1 MGVTT
6 RVGLPFPLFLSGHK
20 NAHPKKSST
29 ISLTQNP
36 NNQQLTTNS
45 QKMYLNCHSY
55 HSLRYGTIS
64 LSDLIEQAKIC
75 GAKSLALTDINTVTG
90 IYDFTKQCKAAQIKP
105 IVGVEFRQN
114 NKLLYVGLA
123 KNQAGIAEMCRLLTK
138 HNLEKTNLPAKA
150 PLFDNVFVIYP
161 IENIPDQLQNFEYIG
176 IRTDEIIKLFKP
188 QWKSKIEK
196 AVVLQPVTFS
206 TKKEFNLHRI
216 LRAIDNNTL
225 LSKLTEA
232 DICKTS
238 ETMVA
243 VDALISKYNEYPEII
258 ANTELLVDQC
268 NFEFEFSTPRNKK
281 FYTKSKEG
289 DRLLLENLAKSGLVK
304 RYGNKNKEAHARVIK
319 ELKVINDLNFGGYFL
334 ITWDIIQYSQSR
346 GFMHV
351 GRGSGA
357 NSIVSY
363 CLGITNICPIELD
376 LYFERFLNE
385 NRKSPPDFDIDWS
398 WRERDFI
405 LDYIFKR
412 FDPGH
417 VAFCGTNVEFKYRSI
432 FREVGKVFGLSK
444 EELDG
449 LSKAKGRQID
459 SNSVVKYVEQYGQML
474 QKYPNQRSMHS
485 CGIIISEEPI
495 TNFTALEMPP
505 KGFPIVQFDMH
516 VAEAIGFEKFDI
528 LSQRGL
534 GTIDEAVQIIE
545 KNRGIKIDITD
556 ISISKNEAKCN
567 EFLSIGQT
575 IGCFY
580 IESPAMRGLL
590 RRLKCDNYKILVAAS
605 SIIRPGVAQSGM
617 MREYIFR
624 HNHPDKFEYFHPVF
638 KEQLGETYGVMVYQ
652 EDVIKIALHYG
663 GLTAA
668 YGDILRRA
676 ISGKG
681 RSLAELLSVKNQF
694 FVSCQQQGHNPKL
707 SEEVYR
713 QIESFA
719 GYSFCKAH
727 SASYAVESYQSLYLK
742 AYYGI
747 EFMVAAINNGGGF
760 YRPEIYIHE
769 AKMSGATIHNP
780 CINKSFFETAVYGTD
795 VFLGLSLLKS
805 LSTDLIQNIVSERST
820 NGNFSS
826 LQDFMNRIQVG
837 LESLQTLIFV
847 GSFKFT
853 GQTKSELIVTARII
867 LINYKS
873 EANNTLLIQEPIK
886 EFKLPVVERS
896 IIEDAFDEIEILSF
910 AVSCSPFDL
919 LQTHFKSDI
928 VAKNLN
934 NYIKK
939 EVKLIAY
946 LVSIKQVPTKAGMMF
961 FGTWIDV
968 EGNYFDTAHFP
979 KSIVQY
985 PFKGGGCYLL
995 LGTVEVDY
1003 HFPTITITKM
1013 AKMPFKPDPRYAN
1026 AKTLQFKATEQLRG
1040 DISTTERAPYPQ
1052 AHEINLPREK
1062 MLT

>member
-1 MGVTT
+1 M
-6 RVGLPFPLFLSGHK
+6 H
-20 NAHPKKSST
+20 
-29 ISLTQNP
+29 
-36 NNQQLTTNS
+36 
-45 QKMYLNCHSY
+45 LNCHSY
-55 HSLRYGTIS
+55 HSLRYGTIP
-64 LSDLIEQAKIC
+64 LNNLVEQATHY
-75 GAKSLALTDINTVTG
+75 GLQSLALTDINTVTG
-90 IYDFTKQCKAAQIKP
+90 IYDFTKQCKSANIKP
-105 IVGVEFRQN
+105 LVGIEFRQH
-114 NKLLYVGLA
+114 NKLLFIGLA
-123 KNQAGIAEMCRLLTK
+123 KNQTGIGEMCRLLTK
-138 HNLEKTNLPAKA
+138 YNLEGTPLPNIA
-150 PLFDNVFVIYP
+150 PEFENVFVVYP
-161 IENIPDQLQNFEYIG
+161 IENLPNEPRDFEFIG
-176 IRTDEIIKLFKP
+176 IRPEEIIKLFKP
-188 QWKSKIEK
+188 EWKNRISKL
-196 AVVLQPVTFS
+196 VVLQTVTFR
-206 TKKEFNLHRI
+206 TKKEFNLHKI
-216 LRAIDNNTL
+216 LRAIDSNTL
-225 LSKLTEA
+225 LSKLTEN
-232 DICKTS
+232 DHCKTS
-238 ETMVA
+238 ETMMDNESLMA
-243 VDALISKYNEYPEII
+243 KYCDYPEII
-258 ANTELLVDQC
+258 QNTQTIIDGC
-268 NFEFEFSTPRNKK
+268 NFEFEFKTPRNKK

-289 DRLLLENLAKSGLVK
+289 DRLLLENLAKNGLIK
-304 RYGNKNKEAHARVIK
+304 RYGNHNKEAQARVLK

-334 ITWDIIQYSQSR
+334 ITWDIIQYSKSR

-363 CLGITNICPIELD
+363 CLGITEICPIELD

-432 FREVGKVFGLSK
+432 FREVGKVFGLAK
-444 EELDG
+444 EELDALAKPRG
-449 LSKAKGRQID
+449 KAID
-459 SNSVVKYVEQYGQML
+459 SNSVVRYVEKYGQML
-474 QKYPNQRSMHS
+474 EKYPNQRSMHS

-516 VAEAIGFEKFDI
+516 VAEDIGFEKFDI

-534 GTIDEAVQIIE
+534 GTIDEAVKIIE
-545 KNRGIKIDITD
+545 KNRGIKIDIAD
-556 ISISKNEAKCN
+556 ISISKNETKCN

-590 RRLKCDNYKILVAAS
+590 RRLKCDNYKTLVAAS

-624 HNHPDKFEYFHPVF
+624 HNNPDKFEYFHEVF

-681 RSLAELLSVKNQF
+681 RSLAELQSVKNQF
-694 FVSCQQQGHNPKL
+694 FVSCQQKGHDTKL

-742 AYYGI
+742 AYYGV

-769 AKMSGATIHNP
+769 AKMSGGTIDNP
-780 CINKSFFETAVYGTD
+780 CINRSFFETTVYNTE

-805 LSTDLIQNIVSERST
+805 LSSDLIQNIILERNA
-820 NGNFSS
+820 NGDFKS
-826 LQDFMNRIQVG
+826 LEDFMNRIQVG

-847 GSFKFT
+847 GAFRFT
-853 GQTKSELIVTARII
+853 NQTKSQLIVTARMI
-867 LINYKS
+867 LVNYKP
-873 EANNTLLIQEPIK
+873 ENNSLLLIQEPLK
-886 EFKLPVVERS
+886 EFKLPVVDRS
-896 IIEDAFDEIEILSF
+896 IVEDAFDEIEILGFS
-910 AVSCSPFDL
+910 VSCSPFEL
-919 LQTHFKSDI
+919 LETKFKSDV
-928 VAKNLN
+928 VAKNLIN
-934 NYIKK
+934 HLKK
-939 EVKLIAY
+939 QVKLIAY
-946 LVSIKQVPTKAGMMF
+946 LVSTKQVPTKMGMMY
-961 FGTWIDV
+961 FGTWIDCN
-968 EGNYFDTAHFP
+968 GDYFDTAHFP
-979 KSIVQY
+979 KSIIEF

-995 LGTVEVDY
+995 LGIVEVDY
-1003 HFPTITITKM
+1003 HFPTITISKM
-1013 AKMPFKPDPRYAN
+1013 AKMPFVPDPRYSN
-1026 AKTLQFKATEQLRG
+1026 AKTLQFTATEQLRS
-1040 DISTTERAPYPQ
+1040 DKSETFRAPYPQ
-1052 AHEINLPREK
+1052 EHEIGLPREK
-1062 MLT
+1062 MLL